1 MARGGG
7 AVQAVEAGVRAP
19 LPADPSACPPLPE
32 AARDALLAGLA
43 ALAPD
48 AAVGPERVVALEG
61 HLRLLLAWTESIN
74 LTGVREPVAAV
85 VGHVLDSLAA
95 LPLLRAAGVDVL
107 LDLGSGGGY
116 PGLAL
121 AAALPARHALLVDSI
136 AKKIRFLDT
145 AIAALGLGDTIGTAA
160 VRAED
165 LATDPRHREAWQAVT
180 VRAVGALSELVEIAF
195 PLLAPGGLLVAW
207 KRHDIDDER
216 RRALPAI
223 AALGGGRLDV
233 HSLPAGL
240 RGAPELAAHRLVV
253 VTKTGRTPGQWPRP
267 PAERR
272 RQPW

>member
-1 MARGGG
+1 VR
-7 AVQAVEAGVRAP
+7 AVEAGVRAP
-19 LPADPSACPPLPE
+19 LPAEPSGCPPLPE
-32 AARDALLAGLA
+32 TAREALRAGLA

-48 AAVGPERVVALEG
+48 AAVDPERVGALEG
-61 HLRLLLAWTESIN
+61 HLRLLLAWTEAIN
-74 LTGVREPVAAV
+74 LTGVREPAAAV

-136 AKKIRFLDT
+136 AKKVRFLET
-145 AIAALGLGDTIGTAA
+145 VVVALGLGDTIGTAA
-160 VRAED
+160 VRAEE

-180 VRAVGALSELVEIAF
+180 VRAVGGVPELVEIAF

-207 KRHDIDDER
+207 KRDGIDDER
-216 RRALPAI
+216 ARALPAI
-223 AALGGGRLDV
+223 AALGGGHLDV
-233 HSLPAGL
+233 HPLPAGL
-240 RGAPELAAHRLVV
+240 RRLDGLASHRLVV
-253 VTKTGRTPGQWPRP
+253 ITKTGRTPDQWPRP

-272 RQPW
+272 RHPW